1 MKAKSY
7 IIIATA
13 LYAIHLLCK
22 FNNISVPVWFSSY
35 FADFLCMPLL
45 LSYTLILIRKI
56 KKLPE
61 FVLSW
66 QMIVFATVY
75 VSVVF
80 EVVLPY
86 FSLRFRGDW
95 VDVGMYIL
103 GGIVYYWGQK
113 KYNKEELSE

>member
-1 MKAKSY
+1 
-7 IIIATA
+7 
-13 LYAIHLLCK
+13 
-22 FNNISVPVWFSSY
+22 
-35 FADFLCMPLL
+35 MPLL

-66 QMIVFATVY
+66 QMIAFATVY

-80 EVVLPY
+80 EVMLPY
-86 FSLRFRGDW
+86 FSKRFTRDL
-95 VDVGMYIL
+95 VDVVMYVL

-113 KYNKEELSE
+113 KL

>member
-1 MKAKSY
+1 MKAKFH

-13 LYAIHLLCK
+13 LYAFHLICK
-22 FNNISVPVWFSSY
+22 FNNIPVPIWLSSY

-61 FVLSW
+61 FILSW
-66 QMIVFATVY
+66 QMILFATVY
-75 VSVVF
+75 VSAVF

-86 FSLRFRGDW
+86 FSEKYKGDW
-95 VDVGMYIL
+95 VDVGMYVSGAIL
-103 GGIVYYWGQK
+103 FHFFQM
-113 KYNKEELSE
+113 KYLVTIQ